1 MAVIISN
8 DALSKLRQE
17 VRRRRLATE
26 FRELSRLRRPTT
38 APRPTYDAM
47 KPQIKMIGVSAS
59 TWNSQPM
66 RSKGDIAMHSDPM

>member
-1 MAVIISN
+1 MEFAMAVIISN

-26 FRELSRLRRPTT
+26 FRELSRLRRPTI

-47 KPQIKMIGVSAS
+47 KPQIKMIVSNWYTDELGNQA
-59 TWNSQPM
+59 
-66 RSKGDIAMHSDPM
+66 RIIKAHD